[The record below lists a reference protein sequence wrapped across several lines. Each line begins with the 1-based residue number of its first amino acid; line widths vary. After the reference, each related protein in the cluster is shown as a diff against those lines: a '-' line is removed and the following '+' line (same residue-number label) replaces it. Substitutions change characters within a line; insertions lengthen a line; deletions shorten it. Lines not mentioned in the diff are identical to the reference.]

1 VVARNL
7 LLFSI
12 VCSELNNSDIEI
24 FIDFVELNAVVLSEN
39 KFYTMEL
46 KTVLLNS
53 NVDSKVYFSLFD
65 FIFVKL

>member
-1 VVARNL
+1 MVARNL